1 MFGYVNAI
9 NLAIYL
15 ETVVMAQALGF
26 FLPKR
31 RFYPLRVLLS
41 TVVFAALSYFIP
53 LFPPQ
58 SLWFDWGY
66 SILMYMTILLFAA
79 LSVAVSVCASWVNCL
94 FCAIAGYAVHHLS
107 GTISAI
113 LADLLW
119 SGQTLSVFTPPYL
132 YLYLLSLVV
141 IYAVILLLFRRNR
154 SAQAL
159 MNRRRVVLLA
169 FLVVLLNI
177 VISSYAMLSDF
188 RADTNTFAVRANDLY
203 NCVSGFLAIFILFGM
218 LERGRL
224 EHEAEILNNLYKE
237 NIRQYEISK
246 ATMESLHDLKH
257 RINALM
263 VGNAALS
270 EAERRDI
277 SDQIFIFDSVAK
289 TGNETLDIIL
299 AEKRMLCH
307 QYGIEFDC
315 MADGKQLAFMDVYDM
330 YSLFGNALSNA
341 IEAVVKQP
349 EGAPR
354 LIFLSVSG
362 SDRYTAV
369 HLENTFNGQIR
380 IVDGIPET
388 DKADKAAHGFGVKSM
403 QRITEKYHGTLTVT
417 VKDDLFH
424 LDILFNHPEA

>member
-9 NLAIYL
+9 NLVIYL

-31 RFYPLRVLLS
+31 QLYPLRILLS
-41 TVVFAALSYFIP
+41 TVVFGALSYFIP
-53 LFPPQ
+53 VFP
-58 SLWFDWGY
+58 SRSFWIDWGY
-66 SILMYMTILLFAA
+66 SILMYMALLLFAA
-79 LSVAVSVCASWVNCL
+79 LSVGVSVRASWVNCL
-94 FCAIAGYAVHHLS
+94 FCAIGGYASHHLA
-107 GTISAI
+107 GTISSIFAE
-113 LADLLW
+113 LFWQGAY
-119 SGQTLSVFTPPYL
+119 LSVFEPPYL
-132 YLYLLSLVV
+132 YLYLLSL
-141 IYAVILLLFRRNR
+141 AVTYTVMLALLHRNR
-154 SAQAL
+154 SAQTL

-169 FLVVLLNI
+169 LLVVLLNI
-177 VISSYAMLSDF
+177 VISSYGMIAEHTDSIDSSG
-188 RADTNTFAVRANDLY
+188 TAVQLY

-224 EHEAEILNNLYKE
+224 ERETEILNNLYRE

-263 VGNAALS
+263 ANNAVLS
-270 EAERRDI
+270 ETERADI
-277 SDQIFIFDSVAK
+277 SDKIFLFDSAAK
-289 TGNETLDIIL
+289 TGSETLDIIL
-299 AEKRMLCH
+299 TEKRMLCH

-315 MADGKQLAFMDVYDM
+315 MADGKRLAFMDVYDM

-362 SDRYTAV
+362 SYRYTAV

-388 DKADKAAHGFGVKSM
+388 DKVDKAAHGFGVKSM

-424 LDILFNHPEA
+424 LDILFHHTEA